1 MQERIFYNIIA
12 LNIKN
17 SNLIKYKEKEL
28 KLTSKIINLYTKFK
42 YFEVNYKTFL
52 NNENIVNIF
61 YKSQKIYNLVT
72 LFCNKLKIR
81 SAKIYNSED
90 LLGNE
95 LNNILSFNI
104 LIDKFI
110 YKFSYK
116 DLIKIITTNLLN
128 FQQETTRRNIT
139 NNFSTPLEIKNP
151 YTNIPFKKYILY
163 NFYIF
168 CKNNNYKIPIIF
180 QLYYES
186 NFRIKDLFILHENYI
201 TLKSIKKYIVS
212 ADNQE
217 KYNYLL
223 KSSIIFCD
231 FLTTYFDKREIKYLC
246 AVFKNKIFNLDLS
259 FINNNFDEIIY
270 YYLVLIYYDSSNNS
284 KFFLCYKM
292 KLIITILFNKK
303 IYFIDNNDTISTI
316 KINDIHKIINENLE
330 IIIIREINNYRLI
343 NNLDIILQNQRNNEE
358 PEEEEFEEETNNNQE
373 INNIEEVKE
382 KHNKIILL
390 KNKIHQKLYKLND
403 ICENSK
409 LYRLFF
415 KIAILNLFVINC
427 YINILIL
434 YRIFFKILKF

>member
-1 MQERIFYNIIA
+1 
-12 LNIKN
+12 
-17 SNLIKYKEKEL
+17 
-28 KLTSKIINLYTKFK
+28 
-42 YFEVNYKTFL
+42 
-52 NNENIVNIF
+52 
-61 YKSQKIYNLVT
+61 
-72 LFCNKLKIR
+72 
-81 SAKIYNSED
+81 
-90 LLGNE
+90 
-95 LNNILSFNI
+95 
-104 LIDKFI
+104 
-110 YKFSYK
+110 
-116 DLIKIITTNLLN
+116 
-128 FQQETTRRNIT
+128 
-139 NNFSTPLEIKNP
+139 
-151 YTNIPFKKYILY
+151 
-163 NFYIF
+163 
-168 CKNNNYKIPIIF
+168 
-180 QLYYES
+180 
-186 NFRIKDLFILHENYI
+186 
-201 TLKSIKKYIVS
+201 
-212 ADNQE
+212 
-217 KYNYLL
+217 
-223 KSSIIFCD
+223 
-231 FLTTYFDKREIKYLC
+231 
-246 AVFKNKIFNLDLS
+246 
-259 FINNNFDEIIY
+259 
-270 YYLVLIYYDSSNNS
+270 
-284 KFFLCYKM
+284 M